1 MRQSHLLKGES
12 SGQNDTRASKMD
24 DKMKRGTSLSQ
35 INDDAMEEIFSRLSA
50 KDISLSKCV
59 CTKWNGIMSHNS
71 FIHRYCQR
79 SDSISGLFLQ
89 QHEEIGNLYVKPVLH
104 FPLATKNPQIQ
115 TKFLDFLPE
124 KVYVM
129 SSNNGLLC
137 CRSLVSINKL
147 DRPGGIIQGGIHYG
161 YIPKIYVCNPISKEF
176 TVINP
181 SQLGHVGKNIGL
193 AFDPVSCNFHLVTI
207 DCDKQLDLSWQYSF
221 TVFSSKTSTWR
232 ILDAV
237 FNWDSPIHRNKSVF
251 VHRIFHWLATN
262 HHVITFDLEKEAV
275 GVVNLPGPIME
286 GEGYHG
292 VCIGSSGE
300 RLAYIVVHP
309 LEFRVWIL
317 KDYGKSEW
325 FLENRLPLDQFYEE
339 NKSLLR
345 RQLFFL
351 LTKDKN
357 NPETQTN
364 GSVIPLAFGG
374 DVLYMVM
381 NRFMYSY
388 EFKTRD
394 LKKWFF
400 TIGMKCDMTLS
411 PTVVPYAA
419 NLIAMDFLK
428 AKPRT
433 GTNGADS

>member
-1 MRQSHLLKGES
+1 MRQSHLLLGDS
-12 SGQNDTRASKMD
+12 SGQNDTRARKMD

-35 INDDAMEEIFSRLSA
+35 INDDAMEDIFSRLSA
-50 KDISLSKCV
+50 KEISISKCV

-89 QHEEIGNLYVKPVLH
+89 QHEEIGDPFVKPVFH

-124 KVYVM
+124 KVYIM

-137 CRSLVSINKL
+137 CRSLVAINKL
-147 DRPGGIIQGGIHYG
+147 DRPGGAEQGSIQDGW

-176 TVINP
+176 I
-181 SQLGHVGKNIGL
+181 
-193 AFDPVSCNFHLVTI
+193 
-207 DCDKQLDLSWQYSF
+207 YSF
-221 TVFSSKTSTWR
+221 TVFSSKTSSWR

-237 FNWDSPIHRNKSVF
+237 FNWDSPIHRNKNVF
-251 VHRIFHWLATN
+251 VNGIFHWLATN
-262 HHVITFDLEKEAV
+262 HRVITFDLEKEAV

-286 GEGYHG
+286 GKGYHG

-309 LEFRVWIL
+309 LEIRVWIL
-317 KDYGKSEW
+317 KDHGKSEW
-325 FLENRLPLDQFYEE
+325 FLENQLSLDQFYEE
-339 NKSLLR
+339 NKSLLH
-345 RQLFFL
+345 RQLFLL
-351 LTKDKN
+351 LTKDTI
-357 NPETQTN
+357 NPETKTN
-364 GSVIPLAFGG
+364 GSVNPLAFGD

-388 EFKTRD
+388 EFKTRH
-394 LKKWFF
+394 LKKLFLMDG
-400 TIGMKCDMTLS
+400 TKCDMSLS
-411 PTVVPYAA
+411 PTAVPYAA

-433 GTNGADS
+433 GNNGADS